1 MELSLWPGQ
10 RQPPPNVL
18 PSLPRR
24 ILEEPPILK
33 GYRSGQCS
41 RRGYRGDESLPN
53 TKSAIKQVKVQERRR
68 LRNKSV
74 RSATRTY
81 LKKAETAIKAGEVE
95 PSSETVRQAI
105 GALDRAAR
113 KGVIHRNAAAR
124 GKSRL
129 MKKLNTQLAAG
140 AQA

>member
-1 MELSLWPGQ
+1 
-10 RQPPPNVL
+10 
-18 PSLPRR
+18 
-24 ILEEPPILK
+24 
-33 GYRSGQCS
+33 
-41 RRGYRGDESLPN
+41 LPN

-81 LKKAETAIKAGEVE
+81 LKKAETAIKAGEAE
-95 PSSETVRQAI
+95 ASSETVRQAI

-124 GKSRL
+124 SKSRL
-129 MKKLNTQLAAG
+129 MKKLNLQLAGG

>member
-1 MELSLWPGQ
+1 
-10 RQPPPNVL
+10 
-18 PSLPRR
+18 
-24 ILEEPPILK
+24 
-33 GYRSGQCS
+33 
-41 RRGYRGDESLPN
+41 LPN

-68 LRNKSV
+68 QRNKSV

-81 LKKAETAIKAGEVE
+81 LRRAETAIKDGDAN
-95 PSSETVRQAI
+95 PLSETVRRAI

-129 MKKLNTQLAAG
+129 MKKVN
-140 AQA
+140 AQAAASTPA